1 MNNLSELYKKKGEL
15 LSNLEILKK
24 DIDISVSFKE
34 KPKKENGLY
43 YGLWKTWESI
53 KVSDDMLDKVKD
65 FIKQEVDK
73 QLIKITEQIKQIENG
88 NN

>member
-1 MNNLSELYKKKGEL
+1 
-15 LSNLEILKK
+15 
-24 DIDISVSFKE
+24 
-34 KPKKENGLY
+34 
-43 YGLWKTWESI
+43 
-53 KVSDDMLDKVKD
+53 MLDKVKD